1 MRRYTTLLLTAFLL
15 VVVVVAGS
23 AYLAGSGHVEK
34 GVAMRELTV
43 YTTLPAE
50 HAALLSDGY
59 EKKSRV
65 RVNFVPLSSKDLL
78 DRAAKDDR
86 SAALVLA
93 DERTLAEL
101 SKRGAFAPYDSVSTD
116 AVPEE
121 FRQEQG
127 AWTGVWYDPVV
138 FAVNSDYLRTL
149 KDVPD
154 TWTELSRGET
164 RISMTDF
171 VAADAAA
178 NLLYSLI
185 AQFGDEEAY
194 RILRGIHP
202 QVVQYTKYLSNP
214 VRQVGMGEAD
224 ISIAVA
230 SETLRYVADGYPI
243 RIIYP
248 ADGTAYT
255 LAGAGVL
262 ASAKPDDQQ
271 AAGEFI
277 DWLLSDEAQ
286 TILWQKGFDFL
297 PTNRATLAYQ
307 QFAGKNLVL
316 FTQKPDFTDEQR
328 HEFLDRWVKY
338 IRFSKAGK

>member
-1 MRRYTTLLLTAFLL
+1 
-15 VVVVVAGS
+15 
-23 AYLAGSGHVEK
+23 
-34 GVAMRELTV
+34 MRELTV

-50 HAALLSDGY
+50 HAALLADGY

-78 DRAAKDDR
+78 DRVTKDDR
-86 SAALVLA
+86 AAALVLA
-93 DERTLAEL
+93 DEGTLAEL
-101 SKRGAFAPYDSVSTD
+101 TNRGVFAPYDSEATD
-116 AVPEE
+116 AVSEE
-121 FRQEQG
+121 FRQPQG

-149 KDVPD
+149 KEVPD
-154 TWTELSRGET
+154 TWTALSRT
-164 RISMTDF
+164 DARIGMTDF

-178 NLLYSLI
+178 NLLYSMI
-185 AQFGDEEAY
+185 AQFGAKEAY
-194 RILRGIHP
+194 RILRGLHP

-224 ISIAVA
+224 ISVAVA

-243 RIIYP
+243 RIVYP

-262 ASAKPDDQQ
+262 ATAKPDDQQ
-271 AAGEFI
+271 AAGAFV
-277 DWLLSDEAQ
+277 DWLLPDDAQ
-286 TILWQKGFDFL
+286 LALWQKGFDFL

-316 FTQKPDFTDEQR
+316 FSQKPAFTDAQR

-338 IRFSKAGK
+338 IRFSK

>member
-1 MRRYTTLLLTAFLL
+1 M
-15 VVVVVAGS
+15 
-23 AYLAGSGHVEK
+23 
-34 GVAMRELTV
+34 
-43 YTTLPAE
+43 
-50 HAALLSDGY
+50 
-59 EKKSRV
+59 
-65 RVNFVPLSSKDLL
+65 
-78 DRAAKDDR
+78 
-86 SAALVLA
+86 
-93 DERTLAEL
+93 
-101 SKRGAFAPYDSVSTD
+101 
-116 AVPEE
+116 PEE

-149 KDVPD
+149 KNVPD

-171 VAADAAA
+171 VAADAAS

-271 AAGEFI
+271 AAGEFV